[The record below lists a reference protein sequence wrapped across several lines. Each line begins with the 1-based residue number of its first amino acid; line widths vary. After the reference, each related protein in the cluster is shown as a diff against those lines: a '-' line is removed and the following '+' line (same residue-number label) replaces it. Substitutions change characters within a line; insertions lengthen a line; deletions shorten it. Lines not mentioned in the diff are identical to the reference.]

1 VLTKCSHC
9 NSDTKGNIVHA
20 NMAAVDMFGY
30 KLSELV
36 GQNVTILMEPS
47 LRAIHHD
54 FIERYLRTREPRVLN
69 TRDRRVVGC
78 NKAGKT
84 INCKELSYLIL

>member
-1 VLTKCSHC
+1 
-9 NSDTKGNIVHA
+9 
-20 NMAAVDMFGY
+20 MFGF
-30 KLSELV
+30 KLSELI

-54 FIERYLRTREPRVLN
+54 FMERFLRTREARVLN

-78 NKAGKT
+78 SKGGRP
-84 INCKELSYLIL
+84 INRTCFVVVVVVVVTCNDSLDCKCC